1 MLSPPLAQ
9 PGAQITAPSYRNF
22 DAIRL
27 WAAVS
32 VILTHSYLI
41 GENTQE
47 KEALEL
53 AVGRIGG
60 LGVRVFFILSG
71 FLITR
76 SRIHSPTTW
85 RFVWKRILRIYPAY
99 AASIVVVA
107 LAIAPFFSE
116 KSISAY
122 YLDRSLWHGIF
133 HGLIFS
139 YEYYYVI
146 GVEFY
151 SDPSNLGSVLNGVLW
166 TLQTEVLLY
175 IGVAILFALGALR
188 AWVVLSIAI
197 IAVCA
202 RLADA
207 YIYINIA
214 DTIFLNFWGLT
225 YGAPGFFAGAFLYFL
240 CRRFEPRT
248 DLALVLAS
256 VAVGLLL
263 VDTSLLLPFS
273 ADGTKL
279 FPALAA
285 YPVIWLGFHPTP
297 IPGQAMRFG
306 DLSYGIYVFG
316 WPIQQTTR
324 AIVGDGLS
332 GEVFFLV
339 FMPAILLVAMASW
352 RWIEEPALRLKN
364 LSQPRSYGH
373 PQEVREAGE
382 QPNAGS

>member
-1 MLSPPLAQ
+1 M
-9 PGAQITAPSYRNF
+9 
-22 DAIRL
+22 
-27 WAAVS
+27 
-32 VILTHSYLI
+32 
-41 GENTQE
+41 
-47 KEALEL
+47 
-53 AVGRIGG
+53 GG
-60 LGVRVFFILSG
+60 LGVQVFFILSG

-76 SRIHSPTTW
+76 SRVHSPTTG

-99 AASIVVVA
+99 AASIIVVA

-122 YLDRSLWHGIF
+122 CLDRSLWHGIF

-139 YEYYYVI
+139 YKYYYVI

-175 IGVAILFALGALR
+175 IGVAILFALEALR

-197 IAVCA
+197 IAVFA

-214 DTIFLNFWGLT
+214 DTIFLNFWGLS
-225 YGAPGFFAGAFLYFL
+225 YGAPGFFAGAFLYLLF
-240 CRRFEPRT
+240 RKHEPST
-248 DLALVLAS
+248 DIALVLAS
-256 VAVGLLL
+256 LAIGLLL
-263 VDTSLLLPFS
+263 VDTSVLLPFS

-279 FPALAA
+279 FPALAD
-285 YPVIWLGFHPTP
+285 YSVIWLGFHPTP

-316 WPIQQTTR
+316 WPVQQTTR
-324 AIVGDGLS
+324 AILGDGLS
-332 GEVFFLV
+332 GEMFFLAC
-339 FMPAILLVAMASW
+339 MPAIVLAAMASW
-352 RWIEEPALRLKN
+352 RWIEEPPLRLKD
-364 LSQPRSYGH
+364 LSHRRTYDH
-373 PQEVREAGE
+373 PQEIPAAGE